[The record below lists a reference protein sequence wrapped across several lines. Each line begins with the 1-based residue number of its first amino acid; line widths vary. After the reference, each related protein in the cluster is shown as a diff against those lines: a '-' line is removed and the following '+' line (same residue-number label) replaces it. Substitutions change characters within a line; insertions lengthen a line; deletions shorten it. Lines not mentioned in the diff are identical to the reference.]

1 MNQAIDTFYS
11 FGAKA
16 RIAVVDDNQLLE
28 GWRALDDAD
37 VRAAFEA
44 QRKAK
49 RERNK
54 AALIALL
61 KA

>member
-1 MNQAIDTFYS
+1 MNQVDTLYS